1 MRARSM
7 ERTGYRG
14 LPFPELAY
22 LDSIVVVVRLISMVE
37 KRSLRV
43 SRGRHSKPYE
53 TVYHLHHDLFS
64 KFSCAFAS
72 KYLFKL

>member
-1 MRARSM
+1 M
-7 ERTGYRG
+7 ERTGICG

-22 LDSIVVVVRLISMVE
+22 LASIRAVVRLISVLE

-53 TVYHLHHDLFS
+53 TVYHLHHDLIPKS
-64 KFSCAFAS
+64 PCILAS
-72 KYLFKL
+72 KNLFRPRIGLI